1 MRITIHSF
9 IALPLTHYDC
19 ELWSFTT
26 QEGGFPCGSVVKE
39 SACSAGDLS
48 SIPESRRSF
57 GGGHG
62 NPLQYSYLENPMD
75 RGTWWAAVCGVTKQ
89 SDVTKATEQKLNT
102 QEEEWVL
109 FRMLY

>member
-26 QEGGFPCGSVVKE
+26 QEWGFPCGSVVKK

-48 SIPESRRSF
+48 SRRSF

-75 RGTWWAAVCGVTKQ
+75 RETWWAAVCGVTK
-89 SDVTKATEQKLNT
+89 
-102 QEEEWVL
+102 
-109 FRMLY
+109 